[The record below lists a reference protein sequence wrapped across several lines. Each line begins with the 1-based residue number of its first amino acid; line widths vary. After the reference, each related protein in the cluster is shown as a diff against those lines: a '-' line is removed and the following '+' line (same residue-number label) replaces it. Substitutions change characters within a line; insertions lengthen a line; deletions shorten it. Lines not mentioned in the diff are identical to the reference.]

1 MDYMSVKEA
10 AALWG
15 VSIQMVR
22 RYCKDGE
29 IEGAV
34 QENGI
39 WRIPLGTEKP
49 GTHPEPEI

>member
-22 RYCKDGE
+22 RYCKEGE
-29 IEGAV
+29 SKV
-34 QENGI
+34 
-39 WRIPLGTEKP
+39 RCRRTESGKSR
-49 GTHPEPEI
+49 